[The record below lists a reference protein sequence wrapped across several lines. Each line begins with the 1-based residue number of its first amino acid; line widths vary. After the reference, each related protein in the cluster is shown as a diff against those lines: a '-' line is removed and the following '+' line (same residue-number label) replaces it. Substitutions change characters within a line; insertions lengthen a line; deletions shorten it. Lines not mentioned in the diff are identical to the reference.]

1 MRRSDY
7 PDYPRYSDSPDY
19 PYRDRD
25 PEDPRADEDYL
36 RRPPSRKYG
45 SNDQGYSDLP
55 AHERNERLRHLSSRH
70 GNPERRLP
78 RESVR
83 GTWGGESRRDDEEW
97 ARRYRDQPYRPSGAE
112 ASRGDYG
119 AERETWRQEPRRY
132 PMYGLGDPRAQE
144 YSEYGSGRYGGSG
157 YRRSEGPRNYRRADD
172 RLHDAVCTRLAHEE
186 GLDVSEVTVHVR
198 EGVVTMEGTVNDRR
212 SKYEIEEIAES
223 VFGVRD
229 VVNHIHVRRF
239 GVLASE

>member
-7 PDYPRYSDSPDY
+7 PDYPRYPDFPDRGSDDNEA
-19 PYRDRD
+19 RG
-25 PEDPRADEDYL
+25 DEDYL
-36 RRPPSRKYG
+36 RRPPSRQYG

-55 AHERNERLRHLSSRH
+55 AHARNERLRHLSSRH

-78 RESVR
+78 RESER
-83 GTWGGESRRDDEEW
+83 GIWDDERRREDERW
-97 ARRYRDQPYRPSGAE
+97 AGVHAEERRWPSGAE
-112 ASRGDYG
+112 STRRYEVERGASRS
-119 AERETWRQEPRRY
+119 EPRAY
-132 PMYGLGDPRAQE
+132 PMYGLGDQPAQAHQE
-144 YSEYGSGRYGGSG
+144 YGYGRGGDAG

-172 RLHDAVCTRLAHEE
+172 RVHDAVCTRLAHED

>member
-7 PDYPRYSDSPDY
+7 PDYPRDPDYRDSPGY
-19 PYRDRD
+19 PYRGR
-25 PEDPRADEDYL
+25 EDDEPRGDEDYL
-36 RRPPSRKYG
+36 RRTPSRQYG

-55 AHERNERLRHLSSRH
+55 AHARNERLRHLSSRH

-78 RESVR
+78 RESDR
-83 GTWGGESRRDDEEW
+83 GTWGDDRSRDDEEW
-97 ARRYRDQPYRPSGAE
+97 VGVYVEEWRWPAGAESARRRYEDE
-112 ASRGDYG
+112 RG
-119 AERETWRQEPRRY
+119 TPRRY
-132 PMYGLGDPRAQE
+132 PMYGLGDQPAQAHQE
-144 YSEYGSGRYGGSG
+144 YGYGRGGDAG

-172 RLHDAVCTRLAHEE
+172 RVHDAVCTRLAHED